1 MSVGGHRATSRK
13 EIAKPSSSRAM
24 AQERKARRMMRD
36 SPSLSVLFRQQRME
50 NFYPPKTLQEA
61 FDAS

>member
-1 MSVGGHRATSRK
+1 
-13 EIAKPSSSRAM
+13 M

-50 NFYPPKTLQEA
+50 NFHPQKTLQEA